1 MRAHALV
8 THLDDTCPVELGS
21 VLCRSLSGFWL
32 DPGSSE
38 ARGTVMP
45 TELRVLT
52 AAELQPWRLPATTI
66 EPCCVTDPSLKVTVG
81 EGDTPSKRQ
90 QSQRMRGAG
99 VGGCQWWVPGIRTTI
114 FLATIFHSLN
124 DSHLFGGISDTPG
137 NELNLLQRL
146 FHGFLGDGSTINLR
160 LQRRRQEE
168 PRTSWLMRGAA
179 STGPLFQALGSSR
192 PGCPEGPAGLR
203 TEALQEAESG
213 EQQPV

>member
-1 MRAHALV
+1 M
-8 THLDDTCPVELGS
+8 ELGS

-32 DPGSSE
+32 DPGSS
-38 ARGTVMP
+38 P

-99 VGGCQWWVPGIRTTI
+99 VGGCQWWVPGTRTTI

-146 FHGFLGDGSTINLR
+146 FHGFLGDGSTITLR

-192 PGCPEGPAGLR
+192 PGCPEGSAGLR
-203 TEALQEAESG
+203 TEALQEAGSG
-213 EQQPV
+213 SQQPV

>member
-1 MRAHALV
+1 M
-8 THLDDTCPVELGS
+8 ELGS

-38 ARGTVMP
+38 ASGTVMP

-52 AAELQPWRLPATTI
+52 AAELQPWSLPATTI

-90 QSQRMRGAG
+90 QSQRTRGAG
-99 VGGCQWWVPGIRTTI
+99 VGGCQWWVPGTRTTI

-146 FHGFLGDGSTINLR
+146 FHGFLGDGSTITLR
-160 LQRRRQEE
+160 LQRRRREE

-179 STGPLFQALGSSR
+179 STSPLFQALGSSR
-192 PGCPEGPAGLR
+192 PGCPEGSAGLR
-203 TEALQEAESG
+203 TEALQKAGSG
-213 EQQPV
+213 SQQPV